1 MAKIGNIVDGKYE
14 ILKEV
19 GRGGMSIVYLAMD
32 NRLNKQW
39 AIKEIKKKGTNSEN
53 QIVMQ
58 SLISEANLMKR
69 LDHQNLP
76 RIVDIIDNGS
86 TIYIVMDYIEGE
98 PLDKILKRKGA
109 QPQDA
114 VIQWG
119 IQLAEVLDYL
129 HTRQPAIIYRDMKP
143 ANVMLKPDGSIKL
156 YDFGIAREYKE
167 QNSSDTVSL
176 GTKGYAA
183 PEQFGGMGQTDART
197 DVYGLG
203 VTLYHLVTGKNPCEP
218 PYEILPI
225 RNVNPQLSSGLEA
238 VIQKCT
244 QLNPDDRFQ
253 SCAEVLYALNHLDEF
268 DGRYRKAQKKK
279 LNTFI
284 VSVACTLALAL
295 AGTGTFI
302 GYKMTLSQSVNE
314 TIVMYGKDAIDGG
327 NITELANTMDKYS
340 SEISEEKLNEL
351 FTNYMDVFENQ
362 IGQLA
367 GEFNTAS
374 ATTEM
379 TEEVKKEYG
388 DRETELFNGIDKIV
402 EDHLK
407 ELSAQN
413 QNEIYFRVGSI
424 YMDYYKLCE
433 GRFDRTYIKNRYEEA
448 ANRYK
453 HITKDYDK
461 ESYEYIQKVCKIGD
475 VISQFNNE
483 RLGLSDNGASL
494 TNEDKTEAWN
504 NMVECIRGEDRDN
517 RKVNMYLIVG
527 NIVFEHI
534 SEYDAIAETREEIA
548 SFSAEAAAYLNNY
561 IAEHPSQEDENIRIK
576 ASASVTNYSDIYEY
590 ITKTRLEGTTDEQ

>member
-109 QPQDA
+109 QPQEA

-314 TIVMYGKDAIDGG
+314 TIAMYGKDAMDGG
-327 NITELANTMDKYS
+327 NTTELANTMEKYGA
-340 SEISEEKLNEL
+340 EISEEKLNEV
-351 FTNYMDVFENQ
+351 FTNYLDVFQNKIE
-362 IGQLA
+362 QLA
-367 GEFNTAS
+367 GEYISTEAS
-374 ATTEM
+374 GGV
-379 TEEVKKEYG
+379 TEEVKT
-388 DRETELFNGIDKIV
+388 DFANRETELFSGLDKV
-402 EDHLK
+402 VDDYVK
-407 ELSAQN
+407 ELTVDH
-413 QNEIYFRVGSI
+413 QNEVYYRVGSF

-433 GRFDRTYIKNRYEEA
+433 GRFDRTYIKSRYEEA
-448 ANRYK
+448 ANRFK
-453 HITKDYDK
+453 RVTKAYDK
-461 ESYEYIQKVCKIGD
+461 ESYDYAQKICTIGN
-475 VISQFNNE
+475 IITKFNNQ
-483 RLGLSDNGASL
+483 RLGMSDNEANL
-494 TNEDKTEAWN
+494 TNEDKTEVWTQMA
-504 NMVECIRGEDRDN
+504 ECINTEEKEN
-517 RKVNMYLIVG
+517 RKVNQYLIVG
-527 NIVFEHI
+527 SVVFEHV
-534 SEYDAIAETREEIA
+534 SEYEQITETKEQIVT
-548 SFSAEAAAYLNNY
+548 FSSEAYAYLNDY
-561 IAEHPSQEDENIRIK
+561 IANHQSQEDANIRTK
-576 ASASVTNYSDIYEY
+576 AETAVLMYSDIYAY
-590 ITKTRLEGTTDEQ
+590 FTKTGLEGTTNE